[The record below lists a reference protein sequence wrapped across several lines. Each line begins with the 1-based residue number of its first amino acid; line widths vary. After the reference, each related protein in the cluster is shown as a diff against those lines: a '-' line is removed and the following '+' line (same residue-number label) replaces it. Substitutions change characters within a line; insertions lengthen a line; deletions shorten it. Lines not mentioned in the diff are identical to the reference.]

1 MEPMTIS
8 QVSRGLGVST
18 RMLRYYEQAGLICSF
33 RREGYAY
40 RMYDAG
46 AVSRLK
52 QILLLRKLRIPVRQI
67 QVILQHPDAVAAV
80 EIFRRNLSALD
91 EEITALSTIR
101 EILSRF
107 VAQLSQAAELPL
119 ERLLDRDGALL
130 AGLES
135 LSLVSINFKEDQME
149 NLKKAD
155 KRLSR
160 LSGVR
165 IVYLPPAAV
174 AAAHHVGDDP
184 ETHANGLIDRFVRDT
199 GLHKRMPGLRHYGF
213 NHPNPVDETGF
224 HGYETWVT
232 IPEDMPVPPPL
243 VKKRFPGGLYA
254 AHMIAFGNFNEWQ
267 DLLEWVMASDTYE
280 FAGDFADQEHMCGML
295 DEHLNYI
302 SHVELPDTE
311 PEDLQLDL
319 LMPVREKRTRAP
331 L

>member
-67 QVILQHPDAVAAV
+67 KVILQHPDAVAAV

-174 AAAHHVGDDP
+174 AAAHQWGTTRRP
-184 ETHANGLIDRFVRDT
+184 TPT
-199 GLHKRMPGLRHYGF
+199 
-213 NHPNPVDETGF
+213 
-224 HGYETWVT
+224 
-232 IPEDMPVPPPL
+232 
-243 VKKRFPGGLYA
+243 
-254 AHMIAFGNFNEWQ
+254 
-267 DLLEWVMASDTYE
+267 AS
-280 FAGDFADQEHMCGML
+280 
-295 DEHLNYI
+295 
-302 SHVELPDTE
+302 
-311 PEDLQLDL
+311 
-319 LMPVREKRTRAP
+319 
-331 L
+331 